1 MDSVSVA
8 PLGRTSEVMYAL
20 RPTDTLFTDT
30 MGDVTAISL
39 GMAMAAAPLSVVGVD
54 TDGSFLM
61 NLSVLTALGDQLPK
75 LNNYTLAI
83 IDNRL
88 YESGGGLP
96 SRAAVLDWSS
106 LFGAVGL
113 KSVLIE
119 SSHQVPDVLPLS
131 GTVLIASVHN
141 SVPAPDA
148 LKTID
153 GVESSYQVERVL
165 AERIGGTPRR
175 PALKP

>member
-1 MDSVSVA
+1 MSVA

-30 MGDVTAISL
+30 MGDVTAVSL
-39 GMAMAAAPLSVVGVD
+39 GMAMAAAPLSVVGID

-61 NLSVLTALGDQLPK
+61 NLSVLTALGDHLPK
-75 LNNYTLAI
+75 LGNYTLAV

-96 SRAAVLDWSS
+96 SRAVGLDWSS

-113 KSVLIE
+113 KSLLVE
-119 SSHQVPDVLPLS
+119 HPHQLPDVLPLP
-131 GTVLIASVHN
+131 GTVLVASVHHAA
-141 SVPAPDA
+141 PGPDA
-148 LKTID
+148 LKPVD
-153 GVESSYQVERVL
+153 GIESSYRVERVL
-165 AERIGGTPRR
+165 AERLGRPPRR

>member
-1 MDSVSVA
+1 
-8 PLGRTSEVMYAL
+8 MYAL
-20 RPTDTLFTDT
+20 RPADTLFTDT

-39 GMAMAAAPLSVVGVD
+39 GMAMAAAPLSVVGID

-61 NLSVLTALGDQLPK
+61 NLSVLMALGDQLPR
-75 LNNYTLAI
+75 LPNYTLAI
-83 IDNRL
+83 VDNRL

-96 SRAAVLDWSS
+96 SRKAALDWGS

-113 KSVLIE
+113 KSILIE
-119 SSHQVPDVLPLS
+119 TPHRIPDVLPLP
-131 GTVLIASVHN
+131 GTVLIAAVHN
-141 SVPAPDA
+141 PAPAPDA

-165 AERIGGTPRR
+165 AERTGGTPRR

>member
-1 MDSVSVA
+1 MSVA

-20 RPTDTLFTDT
+20 RPADTLFTDT

-39 GMAMAAAPLSVVGVD
+39 GMAMAAAPLSVVGID
-54 TDGSFLM
+54 TDGGFLM
-61 NLSVLTALGDQLPK
+61 NLSVLTALGDQLPR
-75 LNNYTLAI
+75 LGNYTLAV
-83 IDNRL
+83 IDNHL

-96 SRAAVLDWSS
+96 SRGAALDWSA

-113 KSVLIE
+113 KSVLVE
-119 SSHQVPDVLPLS
+119 APHQVPEVLPLS

-141 SVPAPDA
+141 PAPVPDA
-148 LKTID
+148 LKTVD

-165 AERIGGTPRR
+165 AERTGRTPRR